1 MYFIVR
7 NNQPF
12 GPYSIDVLAQYVGAG
27 QILKCDT
34 AYEENQPKIVKTV
47 GYFLKKEHRKVKVPH
62 KGNVLAQLKDI
73 GRELILPKNMTSKHH
88 WIADKRLLVLAIIGL
103 TPLLM
108 LPLIQTVEVD
118 FITFYAISLYFATIW
133 GVFFYYLFK
142 TPQVTA
148 RRTIEIFFITQF
160 FVFLFFGLGANYIN
174 VFYFLEGSESNN
186 IFIRLIFF
194 IFAVG
199 ITEEFSKQI
208 PIYLTIYAA
217 KEPLIPQTLVYYGLM
232 SGIAF
237 GVFEGVEY
245 QMEVNSTLDYGA
257 AFFMNIARLTSLPF
271 LHAVWSGIGA
281 YFISFAKLY
290 PRYRKSLY
298 LLSICIPAL
307 LHGIY
312 DAMGY
317 FIALPTTIL
326 SILLLMIYLKQGV
339 NMQFKLRN

>member
-1 MYFIVR
+1 MYYIVR
-7 NNQPF
+7 NNQSF
-12 GPYSIDVLAQYVGAG
+12 GPYSIDVLVQYVSNG
-27 QILKCDT
+27 QILKSDT
-34 AYEENQPKIVKTV
+34 AYNDILPNKRKTV
-47 GYFLKKEHRKVKVPH
+47 RYFLKQEHRKVKIKH
-62 KGNVLAQLKDI
+62 KGNLLAQLKDI
-73 GRELILPKNMTSKHH
+73 GGELIFPKSLISKHH

-103 TPLLM
+103 TPLLI
-108 LPLIQTVEVD
+108 LPLIQAIEVD
-118 FITFYAISLYFATIW
+118 LITFYAISLYFATIW

-142 TPQVTA
+142 TPQVTIK
-148 RRTIEIFFITQF
+148 RTLAIFFITQG
-160 FVFLFFGLGANYIN
+160 FVFLFFGLGANYVN
-174 VFYFLEGSESNN
+174 VFYFLKGSESGN
-186 IFIRLIFF
+186 IFIRLLFF

-208 PIYLTIYAA
+208 PLYITIRTT

-245 QMEVNSTLDYGA
+245 QMTVNSELEYSA

-271 LHAVWSGIGA
+271 LHAVWCAIGA
-281 YFISFAKLY
+281 YFISFAQLY
-290 PRYRKSLY
+290 PKYRKSLY

-339 NMQFKLRN
+339 NMQSKLRN